1 MLRGGWAGRVSCV
14 TVTRQPQSSGG
25 GTETPVPRCLENAG
39 CGGWWGEGRVRCC
52 PRKTERR
59 GSRGQDKDP
68 GRWGDAGRGLA
79 FRVRGW
85 EGPAE
90 RTWTELPAP
99 RRRRAAPSGRHT
111 GTVAV
116 GSTARPQRS
125 TLRSARMWTQL
136 CPSVKS
142 QPPRPF
148 PLPQCQAALS

>member
-25 GTETPVPRCLENAG
+25 GTETPAPRRLENAG

-59 GSRGQDKDP
+59 GSRRQDKGP
-68 GRWGDAGRGLA
+68 GRWGDTGSGLA

-90 RTWTELPAP
+90 DVDS
-99 RRRRAAPSGRHT
+99 AAPSGRRT

-116 GSTARPQRS
+116 GSAARPQRS
-125 TLRSARMWTQL
+125 TLRSARMWAQL

-142 QPPRPF
+142 QPPRPL